1 MWAPFPVSHR
11 GGAHSRSTT
20 PTITGSGHPPTYSD
34 GMSDDQSYELLGVDN
49 VLLPVG
55 ELGAAVDFYERAG
68 FAVGFR
74 FDEAGIALLKIGGE
88 TPGILLRQEEGL
100 GHRPPPWPSPRLWIE
115 VADAQKAADS
125 LRAADVPLLDEPFP
139 VATGWTVEIADPW
152 GNVLG
157 FTDYSKRPE
166 LGRRT

>member
-1 MWAPFPVSHR
+1 
-11 GGAHSRSTT
+11 
-20 PTITGSGHPPTYSD
+20 
-34 GMSDDQSYELLGVDN
+34 MSDDQSYELLGFDN

-55 ELGAAVDFYERAG
+55 DIGEAVGFYERAG

-74 FDEAGIALLKIGGE
+74 FDEAGIAQMKVGGE

-100 GHRPPPWPSPRLWIE
+100 GHRPPPWPSPRVWVE
-115 VADAQKAADS
+115 VPDARAAMRELADAGITA
-125 LRAADVPLLDEPFP
+125 LDEPAS

-157 FTDYSKRPE
+157 FTDYTKRPE
-166 LGRRT
+166 LGRRP